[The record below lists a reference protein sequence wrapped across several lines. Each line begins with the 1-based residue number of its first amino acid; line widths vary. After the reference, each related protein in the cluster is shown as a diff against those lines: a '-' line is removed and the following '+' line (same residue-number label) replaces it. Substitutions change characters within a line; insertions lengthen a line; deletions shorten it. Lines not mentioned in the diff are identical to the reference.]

1 MEKNGKVYGAI
12 AALTN
17 NAEWNWV
24 GDDYADIQWLTEDV
38 VVPTVAQIKAKI
50 TEMENANLA
59 KKEAIN
65 AKLVALGLSVE
76 ELSTILA

>member
-24 GDDYADIQWLTEDV
+24 GDDYADIQWLTKE
-38 VVPTVAQIKAKI
+38 VVPPTISQIKAKI
-50 TEMENANLA
+50 VKMEADDLA
-59 KKEAIN
+59 KKEAISK
-65 AKLVALGLSVE
+65 KLVALGLSVE
-76 ELSTILA
+76 ELSTIFA